1 MHAAVIRPTHGVKQ
15 VAEVTEAIYPW
26 REDAYSET
34 DWKRSEDHADDD
46 KIELE
51 QPYSSRRLQALEEAE
66 LQPPGSKYVAARQH
80 GLALGYNIFKAA
92 PPPPLDPQ
100 PPQSAFLVD
109 TETLQVVP
117 TPYGASKD
125 GDPEMRARRMAAERS
140 ILLHDPT
147 EDLYIE
153 HRALTQTGT
162 KLGRLDMQL
171 ALARTG
177 IVGARMAL
185 TNGEG
190 STSEARQQAENARAL
205 ATEHAAIQDVN
216 TELIEQYDKAWLMA
230 LAAGEAARKAALI
243 RMVEQSDSL
252 HVQMQDVQLRLTD
265 HVLLGVEE
273 EAERM
278 AKAEGPDGDRL
289 RELRRALQ
297 VLAEKQ
303 TLQKAVLVNIAR
315 KAVVAKEGHNVK
327 MEKYVAEA
335 LVSSNSREQLI
346 GEEDLLQHVLQE
358 STGAVSPGR
367 LHLKTRTP
375 QVGLPVVV
383 HSPGKHADADAIAA
397 ATSSAAAAAAADAAE
412 AANAANVSGCDP
424 DVEMIS
430 ATTQPPGPQVAF
442 ASGVENEVAA
452 DADLTPY
459 LVVRAPTSKLGA
471 KAWHVLQQSLT
482 ASSSGLGLTLARD
495 DTLPYLLLSS
505 KAVKKLHTGEVAAT
519 KLTTGKKR
527 LSKGT
532 KRLPLCSSL
541 IVTGVQAGSAV
552 AGVIQESDVLVEM
565 NNVPLGDGA
574 ALTRLTAGQ
583 KVTFLIA
590 RPTIT
595 AGSARASFR
604 GSLREGVAR
613 RLSAPANLLQWIAS
627 RFSSKR
633 LSASNE

>member
-1 MHAAVIRPTHGVKQ
+1 
-15 VAEVTEAIYPW
+15 
-26 REDAYSET
+26 
-34 DWKRSEDHADDD
+34 
-46 KIELE
+46 
-51 QPYSSRRLQALEEAE
+51 

-303 TLQKAVLVNIAR
+303 TLQKAVLVSIAR

-327 MEKYVAEA
+327 MEKHVADA
-335 LVSSNSREQLI
+335 LISSNLREELI

-358 STGAVSPGR
+358 VTGADSPGR
-367 LHLKTRTP
+367 LHLRTRTP

-412 AANAANVSGCDP
+412 AANAANVSGRDP
-424 DVEMIS
+424 DAEMIS
-430 ATTQPPGPQVAF
+430 DTTQPPDPQA
-442 ASGVENEVAA
+442 AGVESEVVA
-452 DADLTPY
+452 DADTTPY

-541 IVTGVQAGSAV
+541 IVTGVQAGSAA

-565 NNVPLGDGA
+565 NNVPVGDGA

-590 RPTIT
+590 RPSIT
-595 AGSARASFR
+595 AGSARASSR
-604 GSLREGVAR
+604 GSLRESVAR
-613 RLSAPANLLQWIAS
+613 RLSAPANFLRRIAS
-627 RFSSKR
+627 RLSSKR
-633 LSASNE
+633 LSASTE